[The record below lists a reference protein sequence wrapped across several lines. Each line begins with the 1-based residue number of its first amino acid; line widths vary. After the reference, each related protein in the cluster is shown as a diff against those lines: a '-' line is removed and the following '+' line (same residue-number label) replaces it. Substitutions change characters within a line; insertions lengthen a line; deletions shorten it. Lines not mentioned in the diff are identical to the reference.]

1 MMQTSRTNWKEELFI
16 ISIATAPFIYLAIVW
31 EQLPANMPVHFNWK
45 GEVDDFTAKSNILL
59 ILFSII
65 SITNL
70 LLKFANKIDPKLS
83 NTEIGA
89 SFFKIRIIVAMFTS
103 ALAADV
109 ISASFLDEYQ
119 NGNLLIFISGLFFTL
134 FGNYLPKISANYFI
148 GIRTPWTLENAT
160 VWKKTHI
167 LGGKLLFVGGI
178 AIMAMVWFIPSAYKP
193 FLLLG
198 IIVPVA
204 MVTMAYSYYIYKKE
218 EQKMNLQEFE
228 K

>member
-1 MMQTSRTNWKEELFI
+1 MMQTLKTNWKEELFI

-31 EQLPANMPVHFNWK
+31 DQLPVNMPVHFNWK
-45 GEVDDFTAKSNILL
+45 GEADNFTAKSNILL

-83 NTEIGA
+83 TAEIGP
-89 SFFKIRIIVAMFTS
+89 SFFKIRIIIAMFTS
-103 ALAADV
+103 ALAANV
-109 ISASFLDEYQ
+109 ISASFLNEDQ
-119 NGNLLIFISGLFFTL
+119 NGNLLIFISGLFFAL

-167 LGGKLLFVGGI
+167 LGGKLLFFGGI
-178 AIMAMVWFIPSAYKP
+178 TIMAIVWFIPSAYKP
-193 FLLLG
+193 ILLLG
-198 IIVPVA
+198 IIIPAAIVSTV
-204 MVTMAYSYYIYKKE
+204 YSYFIDSKE
-218 EQKMNLQEFE
+218 AQKMNLHEFE
-228 K
+228 L